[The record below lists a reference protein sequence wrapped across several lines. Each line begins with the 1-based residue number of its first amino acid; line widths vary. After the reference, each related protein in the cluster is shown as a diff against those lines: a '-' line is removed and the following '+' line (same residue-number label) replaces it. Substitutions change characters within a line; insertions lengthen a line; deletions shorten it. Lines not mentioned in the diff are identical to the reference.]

1 MEWKQVDGMSVR
13 GTMARMTRRSVE
25 GFSLVETI
33 VATGILATGLLSLAA
48 VFALGMRH
56 IAGSTPG
63 ILAREKAREAVES
76 VHTARDTGDL
86 AWAKIRNVADGGVFL
101 AGPQPL
107 KVPGIDGLVNTADDG
122 PGVESMRTPG
132 PDKILGNSDDVFVPL
147 TDFWREIQ
155 ITNMMLDSNPAL
167 VNQNLRQIKVIVTY
181 KVSGGYRTYTL
192 TTYVSSFK

>member
-1 MEWKQVDGMSVR
+1 MP
-13 GTMARMTRRSVE
+13 RMTHRSVQ

-76 VHTARDTGDL
+76 VHTARDTGDT
-86 AWAKIRNVADGGVFL
+86 AWSKIRNVAQGGVFL
-101 AGPQPL
+101 AGEQPL
-107 KVPGIDGLVNTADDG
+107 KVPGADGLVNTADDG
-122 PGVESMRTPG
+122 PAVETMRAPG
-132 PDKILGNSDDVFVPL
+132 PDKILGNSDDVLVPL
-147 TDFWREIQ
+147 TDFTREIQ
-155 ITNMMLDSNPAL
+155 ITDMMLDSNPGM
-167 VNQNLRQIKVIVTY
+167 VNPNLRQIKVIVKY
-181 KVSGGYRTYTL
+181 KVGGGWRTYTL

>member
-1 MEWKQVDGMSVR
+1 
-13 GTMARMTRRSVE
+13 MARMTQRSAA

-86 AWAKIRNVADGGVFL
+86 AWAKIRNVAQYGVFV
-101 AGPQPL
+101 AGAQPL
-107 KVPGIDGLVNTADDG
+107 KVPGADGLVNTADDG
-122 PGVESMRTPG
+122 PGVEAMRTPG
-132 PDKILGNSDDVFVPL
+132 PDKILGNTDDIFVPL
-147 TDFWREIQ
+147 TDFTREIQ
-155 ITNMMLDSNPAL
+155 ITDMMLDNDPSAVNP
-167 VNQNLRQIKVIVTY
+167 NLRQIKVIVKY
-181 KVSGGYRTYTL
+181 KVSGGWRTYTL